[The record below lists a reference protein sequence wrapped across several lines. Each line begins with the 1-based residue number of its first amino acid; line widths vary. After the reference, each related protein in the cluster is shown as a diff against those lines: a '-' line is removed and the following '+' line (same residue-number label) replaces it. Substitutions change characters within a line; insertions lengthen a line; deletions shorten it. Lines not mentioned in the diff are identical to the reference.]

1 VLPSE
6 FIPVAE
12 ESGLIIDLGRWVL
25 KEACSQVRR
34 WQDNFPSELLLRVA
48 VNLSARQFYEP
59 DLVHV
64 IAEILAETDLDPQ
77 NLELEITENVIMEDV
92 QGTLAVLGAL
102 KSLGIRLAIDDFGT
116 GYSSLAHLKRFPID
130 TLKVDGLLIADLGQ
144 STADD
149 AIMTAII
156 GLAHGLDLT
165 VVPERVETAEQLR
178 RLHKMGCDLVQGFY
192 FSRPL
197 STQAMETL
205 LSRNLLDGSSWRL

>member
-6 FIPVAE
+6 FIHVAE
-12 ESGLIIDLGRWVL
+12 ESGLIVDIGRWVL
-25 KEACSQVRR
+25 KEACFQVRR
-34 WQDNFPSELLLRVA
+34 WQENFPSELLLRVA
-48 VNLSARQFYEP
+48 VNFSARQVYEP

-64 IAEILAETDLDPQ
+64 IAEILAETGLDPQ
-77 NLELEITENVIMEDV
+77 DLELEIRENVIMEDV
-92 QGTLAVLGAL
+92 QGILAVLSAL

-130 TLKVDGLLIADLGQ
+130 TLKVDGLLVADLGK

-156 GLAHGLDLT
+156 GLAHGLGLT

-178 RLHKMGCDLVQGFY
+178 RLHEMGCDLVQGFY

-197 STQAMETL
+197 SIQAMETL
-205 LSRNLLDGSSWRL
+205 LSRKLLDGSS